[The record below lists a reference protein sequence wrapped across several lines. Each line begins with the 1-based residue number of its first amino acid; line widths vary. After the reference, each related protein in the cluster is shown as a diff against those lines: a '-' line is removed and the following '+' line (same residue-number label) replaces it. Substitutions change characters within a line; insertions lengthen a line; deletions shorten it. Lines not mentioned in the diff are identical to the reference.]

1 MDFSKFELT
10 EEKVKKLRPIFEKSL
25 SRKYGRKIE
34 IAILTMGN
42 ITIRKEPH
50 SNEQFFLFSY
60 SFLRLW
66 LFSQGNHI

>member
-42 ITIRKEPH
+42 ITIRKEPPL
-50 SNEQFFLFSY
+50 Q
-60 SFLRLW
+60 
-66 LFSQGNHI
+66 